1 VPAAPTF
8 GTSLS
13 RSEQVRQR
21 QLVAGKR
28 RASGLLAAVTVLFLV
43 VSIWGGDASWVGYV
57 EATALASMAGGLA
70 DWFAV
75 TALFRRPLGL
85 PIPHTAIVVERKD
98 QFAATL
104 GEFVQERF
112 LTPEVVVERVK
123 TAEVVPRLA
132 AWLSD
137 PANASR
143 VAAEV
148 ANAIVAVADGLRDDE
163 VNRTLEEMLRARVE
177 TEPLAPLA
185 GRVLRFLTQEGR
197 HYPVLD
203 AALRGLDRY
212 LGEHR
217 AELRARLGRES
228 PWWLPGAVEDR
239 IFERLLDAARAVVRE
254 MAGDHEHHLRR
265 DFETRLVV
273 LAKDLE
279 TSPELL
285 ARGEQLKAELLD
297 QPEVWEWVAS
307 LWQDV
312 KERLRAQAADPSSE
326 LHRRLA
332 LAVAGAGRRL
342 QEDAALAAR
351 LEHGL
356 ESGVRYV
363 AENFQGEIATLVTTT
378 VARWDASETA
388 YRLELLLGPDL
399 QYVRLNGTLVGAV
412 VGLLLH
418 VLTQALG

>member
-1 VPAAPTF
+1 
-8 GTSLS
+8 
-13 RSEQVRQR
+13 
-21 QLVAGKR
+21 
-28 RASGLLAAVTVLFLV
+28 
-43 VSIWGGDASWVGYV
+43 
-57 EATALASMAGGLA
+57 
-70 DWFAV
+70 
-75 TALFRRPLGL
+75 
-85 PIPHTAIVVERKD
+85 
-98 QFAATL
+98 
-104 GEFVQERF
+104 
-112 LTPEVVVERVK
+112 
-123 TAEVVPRLA
+123 
-132 AWLSD
+132 
-137 PANASR
+137 
-143 VAAEV
+143 
-148 ANAIVAVADGLRDDE
+148 
-163 VNRTLEEMLRARVE
+163 
-177 TEPLAPLA
+177 
-185 GRVLRFLTQEGR
+185 
-197 HYPVLD
+197 
-203 AALRGLDRY
+203 
-212 LGEHR
+212 
-217 AELRARLGRES
+217 
-228 PWWLPGAVEDR
+228 
-239 IFERLLDAARAVVRE
+239 VRE